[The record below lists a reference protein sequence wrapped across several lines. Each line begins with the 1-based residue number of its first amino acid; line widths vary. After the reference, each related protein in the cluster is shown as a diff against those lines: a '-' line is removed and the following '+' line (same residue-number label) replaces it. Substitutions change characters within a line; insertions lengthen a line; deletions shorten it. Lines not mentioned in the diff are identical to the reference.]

1 MNPVAGSDL
10 HSFHGP
16 PDRMEIQRELISQ
29 LYRSALLTLASSFG
43 AACLLSY
50 VLWVS
55 AEPEGLWAWY
65 AVVVLVTLLRF
76 VHVRR
81 VLARGVSVASAR
93 EDERLFAI
101 GSLAA
106 GVIWGCSIVQ
116 SVQLAPATELL
127 VVPCVMAALST
138 SAIVSYTRSL
148 RSFAGFVIP
157 SMTPYAVRLIWPDGV
172 FEPMMAGFMVFWS
185 VLLWVAARHLNR
197 GHRNRIELA
206 LNNAQL
212 IEILTSARD
221 RAESASLAK
230 TRFLANMSH
239 ELRTPLN
246 AILGYAQ
253 MMDERILGPQDFG
266 KYGDY
271 PSIVVRSGKHLL
283 QIVDR
288 ILDVSKLEAGAV
300 DLSEDLIDVENLI
313 EGAIKFVV
321 PSAERGGVELD
332 WRPPE
337 QLPCLR
343 GDATKIR
350 QILLN
355 LLSNA
360 VKFTPRGGRVTVSS
374 RNTKDGRMEI
384 RVSDTGIGMSP
395 EDLENALVPF
405 ARLES
410 REHMQ
415 RLHEFDEDSE
425 FSHTGLELPLVKLLC
440 DLHDAEFRLTSTL
453 GTGTNARVSFPRARV
468 ILDTNVTAFR
478 AAS

>member
-1 MNPVAGSDL
+1 M
-10 HSFHGP
+10 
-16 PDRMEIQRELISQ
+16 
-29 LYRSALLTLASSFG
+29 
-43 AACLLSY
+43 
-50 VLWVS
+50 
-55 AEPEGLWAWY
+55 
-65 AVVVLVTLLRF
+65 
-76 VHVRR
+76 
-81 VLARGVSVASAR
+81 
-93 EDERLFAI
+93 
-101 GSLAA
+101 
-106 GVIWGCSIVQ
+106 
-116 SVQLAPATELL
+116 
-127 VVPCVMAALST
+127 
-138 SAIVSYTRSL
+138 
-148 RSFAGFVIP
+148 
-157 SMTPYAVRLIWPDGV
+157 
-172 FEPMMAGFMVFWS
+172 
-185 VLLWVAARHLNR
+185 
-197 GHRNRIELA
+197 
-206 LNNAQL
+206 
-212 IEILTSARD
+212 
-221 RAESASLAK
+221 
-230 TRFLANMSH
+230 
-239 ELRTPLN
+239 
-246 AILGYAQ
+246 
-253 MMDERILGPQDFG
+253 
-266 KYGDY
+266 
-271 PSIVVRSGKHLL
+271 L

-337 QLPCLR
+337 QMPCLR

-425 FSHTGLELPLVKLLC
+425 FSHTGLGLPLVKLLC

-453 GTGTNARVSFPRARV
+453 GTGTNARVSFPRSRV

-478 AAS
+478 AASSLYIRFRCVSRYDPR